1 MAVVKITC
9 LGEIHRVLM
18 EGTPNY
24 AAVMRVIEMLGISWT
39 GAPEVLYTDCHGER
53 RTFEEASFP
62 DFQKNAAEAA
72 GGRRLFRLEVFP
84 ASKDSQLVDAADIED
99 AVSAAPSLGTVY
111 GGRQTPEV
119 LEEPLAPILAS
130 PAACPTEAWH
140 LVGSSADEL
149 DDWQLVEPTDLASP
163 STASSAPAS
172 REATPDIPEE
182 ILLEIERV
190 KAACEA
196 ELERHLGE
204 WLLAVD
210 RHQPTYEDWIADVH
224 PENVRE
230 TAGARVID
238 ARLYLGDSFHRLLWN
253 RQIVLTGGLDAAERE
268 RRYVPAEGAPSTKAE
283 PKATSASRS
292 AGHSIAAAAFVLASP
307 LAAAIASGSAA
318 GLLATPLAVGM
329 IIATPLAVLASR
341 RTKVISDEP
350 QVAASVQK
358 QQNQGECLHDVIL
371 L

>member
-1 MAVVKITC
+1 
-9 LGEIHRVLM
+9 M

-24 AAVMRVIEMLGISWT
+24 AAVMRLVEMLGLSWT

-53 RTFEEASFP
+53 RTFEEASFQ
-62 DFQKNAAEAA
+62 DFQKNAAEGA

-99 AVSAAPSLGTVY
+99 AISTAPSLGTVY

-119 LEEPLAPILAS
+119 FEEPLAAILVS
-130 PAACPTEAWH
+130 SAACPTEAWH
-140 LVGSSADEL
+140 LEGSSADEL
-149 DDWQLVEPTDLASP
+149 DDWQLVEPTDIASP
-163 STASSAPAS
+163 STASA
-172 REATPDIPEE
+172 ATPDIPEE

-253 RQIVLTGGLDAAERE
+253 RQIVSTGGLDAAERE
-268 RRYVPAEGAPSTKAE
+268 RRYVPVDGAPSTKAE
-283 PKATSASRS
+283 PEATSASRS

-307 LAAAIASGSAA
+307 LAAAIAGGSAA
-318 GLLATPLAVGM
+318 GLVATPLAVGM

-341 RTKVISDEP
+341 QRKVTSDEP
-350 QVAASVQK
+350 QVSASVQK
-358 QQNQGECLHDVIL
+358 QQNQGEFLHDVSTSAALCEI
-371 L
+371 